1 MRKAQKMTTKTT
13 SLRHYHL
20 FNNEIEA
27 NLKRE
32 LHHIKNINNKI
43 IIIKTDSKN

>member
-1 MRKAQKMTTKTT
+1 MRKIKKMTTKIT

-32 LHHIKNINNKI
+32 LHHKNINYYYY
-43 IIIKTDSKN
+43 KNR